1 METCQVYL
9 SIYTSHASLYQRHSS
24 TEHHLYLPLWYLSTK
39 EQPFYR
45 KTTTT
50 TFQSMSRMFTSF
62 KSMGWGSI
70 RYTKEF
76 KYMHMD
82 LSIYLYKSTFE
93 LLSMTLVFYVRIDTK
108 ERGRTCFHVSMT
120 LYEISIVIK
129 ARLAVKTWEQEK
141 KNRTH
146 AKRLSTIQNTSRAI
160 DNNNKLFC
168 VSWKSLRK
176 THIDVVS
183 IHDTQEEEEEE
194 VGKEKC
200 MSLPHVWD
208 YESVNF
214 IMY

>member
-1 METCQVYL
+1 
-9 SIYTSHASLYQRHSS
+9 
-24 TEHHLYLPLWYLSTK
+24 
-39 EQPFYR
+39 
-45 KTTTT
+45 
-50 TFQSMSRMFTSF
+50 
-62 KSMGWGSI
+62 
-70 RYTKEF
+70 
-76 KYMHMD
+76 
-82 LSIYLYKSTFE
+82 
-93 LLSMTLVFYVRIDTK
+93 
-108 ERGRTCFHVSMT
+108 
-120 LYEISIVIK
+120 
-129 ARLAVKTWEQEK
+129 
-141 KNRTH
+141 
-146 AKRLSTIQNTSRAI
+146 LSTIQNTSRAI